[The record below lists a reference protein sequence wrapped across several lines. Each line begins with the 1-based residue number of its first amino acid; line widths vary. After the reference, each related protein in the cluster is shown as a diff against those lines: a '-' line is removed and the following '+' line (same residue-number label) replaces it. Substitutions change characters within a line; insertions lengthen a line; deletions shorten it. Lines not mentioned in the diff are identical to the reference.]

1 MRPNFRKMK
10 RRPFWVP
17 LLMPLAL
24 LALVIGAAI
33 WLLDA
38 RTSTVLV
45 VVRHAELEQREL
57 ANPPL
62 SAEGLQRAIRL
73 QQQLAQAKPERG
85 VDAVYVSEVPAA
97 QQTATPLAESM
108 GLAVNVVSAADWTNL
123 PGVVMRNHAG
133 EVVVIVADRA
143 AMTSL
148 LKQVTTADFVV
159 DETDYGSVF
168 VISRSRLS
176 KPTAIRLR
184 Y

>member
-1 MRPNFRKMK
+1 MRPNFRKLK

-24 LALVIGAAI
+24 LALVIVAAI

-38 RTSTVLV
+38 RTSTVFI
-45 VVRHAELEQREL
+45 VVRHAELEQREQ

-62 SAEGLQRAIRL
+62 SAEGLQRATRL
-73 QQQLAQAKPERG
+73 QQLLAQAKPERG
-85 VDAVYVSEVPAA
+85 VDAVYVSEATAA
-97 QQTATPLAESM
+97 QQTANPLATSM
-108 GLAVNVVSAADWTNL
+108 GLAVNVVSAADWSKL

-133 EVVVIVADRA
+133 EVVMVVADRA
-143 AMTSL
+143 ALNSL
-148 LKQVTTADFVV
+148 LKQVTTAEFSV
-159 DETDYGSVF
+159 DEGDYSSVF

-176 KPTAIRLR
+176 KPTAVRLR